1 MRLSTA
7 VEAMASKRAFVVGM
21 ALLIAVPF
29 PAAALAQNGTDPV
42 TGFAREP
49 IHVVAWPGADE
60 PAWAEGWR
68 HPRSEVSAE
77 MFTAATI
84 SERQT

>member
-1 MRLSTA
+1 MRWSTA
-7 VEAMASKRAFVVGM
+7 VEAVAPKHAFVAGM
-21 ALLIAVPF
+21 GLLLAVQLTSVS
-29 PAAALAQNGTDPV
+29 LAQDGTDPV

-49 IHVVAWPGADE
+49 IHVVAWPGTDE

-68 HPRSEVSAE
+68 RPRSEVSAK

-84 SERQT
+84 SERLT